1 MSRLQQRSLLLIG
14 LLLLPF
20 LACGPLPERDGL
32 LSNAFEQ
39 ATATPEA
46 SPTPQGDTISFQTL
60 TYRTSLSSGDL
71 IPGTTI
77 SYVGKNDNLY
87 EVTID
92 GLTAM
97 KQPADSLN
105 WKGII
110 APGVVGLYT
119 LRLLSDFSGNA
130 YAAGPVQLTILD
142 PFPIELPNS
151 QQFATPLY
159 FNEIVIQYYVPVG
172 YAIPGT
178 TLVYKGRTDVG
189 AELSGTSSYP
199 FVGQGDSL
207 RWTGQLRDNVALRY
221 DLRVVTI
228 QDEGM
233 RVLGTAE
240 LWIR

>member
-1 MSRLQQRSLLLIG
+1 MSRLQHRSLFLFA

-20 LACGPLPERDGL
+20 LACGPLPESEGL
-32 LSNAFEQ
+32 LGGALGQ
-39 ATATPEA
+39 DTPTPEA
-46 SPTPQGDTISFQTL
+46 SPTPQGDTITFTTL
-60 TYRTSLSSGDL
+60 TYRTSLTEGGL

-77 SYVGKNDNLY
+77 AYIGRNEELY

-105 WKGII
+105 WKGLV

-119 LRLLSDFSGNA
+119 LRLLSDFTGNA
-130 YAAGPVQLTILD
+130 YAAGRVDLTILN

-151 QQFATPLY
+151 QQFATPLHY
-159 FNEIVIQYYVPVG
+159 NEIVIQYYVPVG

-199 FVGQGDSL
+199 YVGQGDSL
-207 RWTGQLRDNVALRY
+207 RWTGQLRENVAVRY
-221 DLRVVTI
+221 DLRVVSI